1 MVVIIALAFATVIL
15 FGVIYS
21 LIKSSGESNEIEEKF
36 KSYTEEDPDREEKLR
51 RLAFYEEYV
60 NKLDS
65 WRNQNIITQED
76 YEAERAMVSDR
87 LDEIEREEK

>member
-1 MVVIIALAFATVIL
+1 MVILIALLFVAVIL

-36 KSYTEEDPDREEKLR
+36 RSYTEVDQDREEKLR

-65 WRNQNIITQED
+65 WRNQNIITHED
-76 YEAERAMVSDR
+76 YEAERAMVNER
-87 LDEIEREEK
+87 LDEIEREL

>member
-76 YEAERAMVSDR
+76 YEAERAMVNER
-87 LDEIEREEK
+87 LDEIEREL